1 MFRSGN
7 SDIYDHKFTLLP
19 KYGNWAS
26 PDYLR
31 ATVLYTKKKPEFNN
45 KSKKITG
52 GNFYRKKTFHRTKK
66 NSSKRTTRSR
76 KLL

>member
-52 GNFYRKKTFHRTKK
+52 GRCIR
-66 NSSKRTTRSR
+66 R
-76 KLL
+76 KLRYKYKNKTKRINKVIHIS